1 MTATPHTFPFHR
13 LAGTHRA
20 IGRQF
25 GEACGDLIGR
35 HRDLALAR
43 LGRNKAITPAVALA
57 AAARYRAYVLDHA
70 PFLDEEVQ
78 GVAEGARLPLAE
90 AYLLQ
95 LRAEVAAPV
104 GDTPAPRLADPADA
118 GDECTT
124 FAILAGATRD
134 GTPLIGQNA
143 DLPAFYREIGVVLEI
158 VPDDA
163 PAVLMLTPAGQVS
176 YIGINDRGLGVFA
189 NFLTCDGWR
198 LGFPRYF
205 LSRLAL
211 TRESVG
217 DAIAAVRAVPRAS
230 SRNLILLDGHGVAA
244 DLETTPTADARL
256 DPEDDLLAHS
266 NHYVADSLRDEE
278 RVSAAYLPNTQTRLA
293 RMREL
298 LAADR
303 GQLDTTRMQAILR
316 DRATYPDTLSRA
328 PGDAADSDTITFASV
343 IAAPTRGE
351 LWVAVGPPHEHPY
364 RRHAFGSTPATLVPP
379 PEAAVAD

>member
-1 MTATPHTFPFHR
+1 MSATPRTFPFYR
-13 LAGTHRA
+13 LTGSHRA

-25 GEACGDLIGR
+25 GEACGDLIHR

-43 LGRNKAITPAVALA
+43 LGKNAAITPASALA
-57 AAARYRAYVLDHA
+57 AAARYRGYVLDYA
-70 PFLDEEVQ
+70 PFLDEEVH
-78 GVAEGARLPLAE
+78 GVAEGAHLPLAE

-104 GDTPAPRLADPADA
+104 AGGAAPRLADPADA

-134 GTPLIGQNA
+134 GVPLVGQNA
-143 DLPAFYREIGVVLEI
+143 DLPAFYREIGVMLEI

-176 YIGINDRGLGVFA
+176 YIGMNDRGLGVFA

-211 TRESVG
+211 THETVE

-230 SRNLILLDGHGVAA
+230 SRNLIMLDAHGVAA
-244 DLETTPTADARL
+244 DLETTPTRDVRL
-256 DPEDDLLAHS
+256 DPENDLLAHS
-266 NHYVADSLRDEE
+266 NHYVAASLRDEE
-278 RVSAAYLPNTQTRLA
+278 RVSASYLPNTQTRLA

-298 LAADR
+298 LAANH
-303 GQLDTTRMQAILR
+303 GQLDAARMQAILR
-316 DRATYPDTLSRA
+316 DRATYPDTLCRA

-364 RRHAFGSTPATLVPP
+364 QRHAFGYTAAVPDEIK
-379 PEAAVAD
+379 EAAVAD

>member
-1 MTATPHTFPFHR
+1 MQAQPRTFPSYR

-25 GEACGDLIGR
+25 GEACGGLIHR

-43 LGRNKAITPAVALA
+43 LGGQRGITPAGALA
-57 AAARYRAYVLDHA
+57 AAARYRAYVLEHA

-78 GVAEGARLPLAE
+78 GVAEGAGLSLGE

-95 LRAEVAAPV
+95 LRAEVAAP
-104 GDTPAPRLADPADA
+104 TTAEPAPRLAGPGDA

-124 FAILAGATRD
+124 FAILAEVTSDGA
-134 GTPLIGQNA
+134 PLVGQNA
-143 DLPAFYREIGVVLEI
+143 DLPAFYGEIGVVLEI

-176 YIGINDRGLGVFA
+176 YIGMNERGLGVFA

-211 TRESVG
+211 TRETVD
-217 DAIAAVRAVPRAS
+217 DAIAAIRAVPRAS
-230 SRNLILLDGHGVAA
+230 SRNLIMLDAHGHAA
-244 DLETTPTADARL
+244 DLETTPTRDARL
-256 DPEDDLLAHS
+256 DPEDGLLAHA
-266 NHYVADSLRDEE
+266 NHYVAEALVAEE
-278 RVSAAYLPNTQTRLA
+278 RVADSYLPNTRTRLA

-298 LAADR
+298 LAAER
-303 GQLDTTRMQAILR
+303 GRLNVGVMQEMLR
-316 DRATYPDTLSRA
+316 DRACYPDTLCRA
-328 PGDAADSDTITFASV
+328 PGDAAGSDTITFASV

-364 RRHAFGSTPATLVPP
+364 QRHAFGALGGELAAV